1 MLDTNQHE
9 YYLKKI
15 LRDIISD
22 VELSGQLAFK
32 GGTCLYL
39 FYGLSRFSVDLD
51 FNFISDQD
59 FKVEKMNQIL
69 NKYLDIKNGRF
80 KEGQSGWLWEAS
92 YKKGERQMQVDINK
106 RVYPDKYEIK
116 QFYGLSIKTL
126 AQQSLFAHKL
136 CAILDRK
143 RFQNRDLFDAWFMF
157 DNNFEISNEVIK
169 FRTNKNTK
177 EYLLELM
184 GYIKNNVNKSSILQG
199 MGELISEK
207 QKHWVKTKLINELLA
222 QIQMKI
228 DCLD

>member
-1 MLDTNQHE
+1 MLDASQHE

-15 LRDIISD
+15 LRDILGD
-22 VELSGQLAFK
+22 VELSSQLAFK

-39 FYGLSRFSVDLD
+39 FYGLNRFSVDLD
-51 FNFISDQD
+51 FNFVSNQD

-69 NKYLDIKNGRF
+69 TKYLDVKNGRF

-92 YKKGERQMQVDINK
+92 YKKGERQMQIDINR

-126 AQQSLFAHKL
+126 DSGSLFAHKL

-157 DNNFEISNEVIK
+157 DNNFEINDEVIR
-169 FRTNKNTK
+169 FRTNKLTK
-177 EYLLELM
+177 EYLLELVE
-184 GYIKNNVNKSSILQG
+184 YIKNDVKKSSILHG
-199 MGELISEK
+199 IGELVNEK
-207 QKHWVKTKLINELLA
+207 QKDWVKTKLVIELLA

-228 DCLD
+228 DGLD